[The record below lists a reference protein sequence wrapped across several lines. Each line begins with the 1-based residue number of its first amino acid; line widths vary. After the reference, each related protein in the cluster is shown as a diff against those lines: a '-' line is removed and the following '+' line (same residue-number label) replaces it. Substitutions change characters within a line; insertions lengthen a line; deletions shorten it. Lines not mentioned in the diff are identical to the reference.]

1 MNRPILEQPILFIS
15 DAHLGGFSEKEN
27 KRIET
32 ELIQLIDYCEREN
45 IRIAILGDLF
55 DYWMEYPDHTPK
67 VGEKLLDR
75 FDAFNRKMGP
85 ALYIT
90 GNHDNWTRE
99 HFCERGFY
107 LEHEQYICSLNGTKM
122 MLLHGDGLSNSEH
135 KLPRPRMHRL
145 LRNEYFLR
153 VYQALFSSK
162 TGIGVMKHFSR
173 FTRSFNSDDEDGK
186 KLTNW
191 ARQKLRSTDIDLILC
206 GHDHVPRCKYFPFG
220 TYINLGTFY
229 RHRSMVFYNNG
240 TPSLVFWAHKME
252 SLQKFEQ

>member
-1 MNRPILEQPILFIS
+1 MNRPIVEQPILFIS

-32 ELIQLIDYCEREN
+32 ELIQLIEYCERED

-55 DYWMEYPDHTPK
+55 DYWMEYPNHIPK

-75 FDAFNRKMGP
+75 FDKFNQKMGP
-85 ALYIT
+85 TLYIT

-99 HFCERGFY
+99 HFLDRGFY

-122 MLLHGDGLSNSEH
+122 MLLHGDGLSDSTH

-145 LRNEYFLR
+145 LRNEFFLR
-153 VYQALFSSK
+153 FYQTLFSSK
-162 TGIGVMKHFSR
+162 SGIEVMKYFSR
-173 FTRSFNSDDEDGK
+173 FTRSFNRDEGGK
-186 KLTNW
+186 KLTDW
-191 ARQKLRSTDIDLILC
+191 ARQKLESTDIDLILC
-206 GHDHVPRCKYFPFG
+206 GHDHLPRSKYFPFG

-240 TPSLVFWAHKME
+240 TPSLVFWEHKVE